1 MTNTCLAIRPEDG
14 PSDRQRSMRRRIG
27 YLPFGKAVGF
37 AANAFFRFKYRA
49 IKAAALWSNSTR
61 AWLGRETFLD
71 WALCDS
77 GIDIPWVVAEAAGA
91 PLAMDELREAVRA
104 ELISYWKR
112 KLATL
117 PPEENPAW
125 LPLP

>member
-14 PSDRQRSMRRRIG
+14 PSDRQRSMQRRIG

-49 IKAAALWSNSTR
+49 IKAAALSSNGAPPGWDVKRSSN
-61 AWLGRETFLD
+61 

-91 PLAMDELREAVRA
+91 AARHGRT
-104 ELISYWKR
+104 S
-112 KLATL
+112 
-117 PPEENPAW
+117 
-125 LPLP
+125 

>member
-1 MTNTCLAIRPEDG
+1 V
-14 PSDRQRSMRRRIG
+14 RI
-27 YLPFGKAVGF
+27 
-37 AANAFFRFKYRA
+37 AANVFFRFKYRS

-77 GIDIPWVVAEAAGA
+77 GIDIPWIVAEAAGA
-91 PLAMDELREAVRA
+91 PFALDELREAVRV

-112 KLATL
+112 KLNSL
-117 PPEENPAW
+117 PPEEEPAW